1 MTTTVGTRLKVA
13 RINAG
18 YRQFQVVEILARE
31 GYEISQNTLSNY
43 ENDRREVGLKLL
55 KLLSEIYRVS
65 PEVIIWSEEELLDI
79 SKIRGK

>member
-18 YRQFQVVEILARE
+18 YRQIQVVEILARK
-31 GYEISQNTLSNY
+31 GYEVSQNSLSNY
-43 ENDRREVGLKLL
+43 ENDRREVGLELL

-65 PEVIIWSEEELLDI
+65 PEKIIWSEKELLDI
-79 SKIRGK
+79 LEFRGK